1 MKEQLKTVPCTFK
14 SIMRTKHFNLGV
26 EDITNNKGWNISY
39 DRWTADKQ
47 WNYERGRLYAIYTK
61 GQVPVKNKKAVR
73 SQAIYAYL
81 NGKLEKS
88 IL

>member
-1 MKEQLKTVPCTFK
+1 MKEQLKTVPCTLK

-61 GQVPVKNKKAVR
+61 GQVPVKNKKAVT

-81 NGKLEKS
+81 NGKLEKA

>member
-1 MKEQLKTVPCTFK
+1 MKEQLQTVPCTFK

-26 EDITNNKGWNISY
+26 EDIINNKGWNISY
-39 DRWTADKQ
+39 DKWDVNKQ

-61 GQVPVKNKKAVR
+61 GRVPVKNKKAVT